1 MNANMLSRAALAAL
15 TLAMLAPTADA
26 ARHGHR
32 RPIAPRVCT
41 VAAPVA
47 APVAVPVPAPA
58 ATAANTYQSFSY
70 EPAAVPQGQP
80 TAVPVIRSMS
90 VRGTSSMQQNAAA
103 YGKIR

>member
-32 RPIAPRVCT
+32 RPVAPRVCT

-47 APVAVPVPAPA
+47 APVPAPA
-58 ATAANTYQSFSY
+58 AAAAANTYQSFSY
-70 EPAAVPQGQP
+70 EPAPAPQWQP
-80 TAVPVIRSMS
+80 AGVPVIRSMS